1 MKQHLGLIGLVLAG
15 VVGVLFLLHL
25 GAPHGGTT
33 VVEKILGGSAGP
45 THTETQEFLA
55 NFLVGGGNSHYATSS
70 TATAFTLTTRSI
82 DTDVPFV
89 SWTANQNTTL
99 TTMAST
105 SAPFVSLQAGQ
116 SFEQLWYNASTTAA
130 ATITFAAG
138 TGVDLQEDEG
148 GTVILNGLETARVTY
163 LKKADT
169 DIAVI
174 VEPYQVGD

>member
-1 MKQHLGLIGLVLAG
+1 MKQSFTSAVAVLALLVAFVGVFTPAGQG
-15 VVGVLFLLHL
+15 VVERVVGGV
-25 GAPHGGTT
+25 
-33 VVEKILGGSAGP
+33 AGP
-45 THTETQEFLA
+45 EYFNTQ
-55 NFLVGGGNSHYATSS
+55 NFRSNFTVGGANTHYATSS
-70 TATAFTLTTRSI
+70 TATAFTLTRASVDF
-82 DTDVPFV
+82 DTSYV
-89 SWTANQNTTL
+89 SWTPNQNTTL

-105 SAPFVSLQAGQ
+105 SFPFSNMAVGE
-116 SFEQLWYNASTTAA
+116 SFEQVWYNASTTAA

-148 GTVILNGLETARVTY
+148 GTVIVNGLETARVTY

>member
-1 MKQHLGLIGLVLAG
+1 MKQNYLVYAVLFVVALVG
-15 VVGVLFLLHL
+15 WFTPVGQNVVERVVGAAVGPEFF
-25 GAPHGGTT
+25 GT
-33 VVEKILGGSAGP
+33 
-45 THTETQEFLA
+45 QNFRA
-55 NFLVGGGNSHYATSS
+55 NFTVGGGNTHYATSS
-70 TATAFTLTTRSI
+70 TAATFTLTRASV
-82 DTDVPFV
+82 DFDVPFV
-89 SWTANQNTTL
+89 SWTPNVNTTL

-105 SAPFVSLQAGQ
+105 SHPFSGMKAGE

-148 GTVILNGLETARVTY
+148 GSVIVNGLETARVTY

>member
-1 MKQHLGLIGLVLAG
+1 MKDYVIYAALAVVLVLG
-15 VVGVLFLLHL
+15 VVF
-25 GAPHGGTT
+25 PIGGKS
-33 VVEKILGGSAGP
+33 VVERVTQVGAQVGP
-45 THTETQEFLA
+45 ENFETQFFRT
-55 NFLVGGGNSHYATSS
+55 NFTVGGKGSHVATTS
-70 TATAFTLTTRSI
+70 TDTLSAYTLTTSI
-82 DTDVPFV
+82 VDTDIPFV
-89 SWTANQNTTL
+89 SFNNGINITL

-105 SAPFVSLQAGQ
+105 SAPFNQMAVGE
-116 SFEQLWYNASTTAA
+116 SFEQIWYAATSTAG

-163 LKKADT
+163 LKKVDT